1 MFVDLITDQLCRL
14 ESVSC
19 IEDKDAAASMMLWQ
33 LLQTVSLGGVMR
45 PESDHGGKCVED
57 AIGRLSD
64 DFVERFLL
72 QEHKQE
78 CFTCWGR

>member
-14 ESVSC
+14 ESASC
-19 IEDKDAAASMMLWQ
+19 IEDKDAVASMMLWQ
-33 LLQTVSLGGVMR
+33 LLRTVSLGVVIR

-57 AIGRLSD
+57 ANDRLSD
-64 DFVERFLL
+64 DFIERFLL

-78 CFTCWGR
+78 CFACWRR

>member
-1 MFVDLITDQLCRL
+1 
-14 ESVSC
+14 
-19 IEDKDAAASMMLWQ
+19 MLWQ

-78 CFTCWGR
+78 CFTCWVR